1 MASTTHVLGAFI
13 LCAFVSH
20 FFSAMAVFFYIIIC
34 FAILAVGKKIL
45 RRIEIRR
52 LKRQHGCQDPVKV
65 EQSERIVGWG
75 MYKTQMK
82 AFKEH
87 RVLQTGR
94 ERYLKYGNTWSLT
107 IMGMEFVNV
116 RSSKDVQDMD

>member
-1 MASTTHVLGAFI
+1 MAL
-13 LCAFVSH
+13 
-20 FFSAMAVFFYIIIC
+20 FFYILAC
-34 FAILAVGKKIL
+34 LAVLGLVKKTL
-45 RRIEIRR
+45 RAVEIRR

-65 EQSERIVGWG
+65 EQTERIVGWG

-82 AFKEH
+82 AFQEH
-87 RVLQTGR
+87 RVLQVGR

-116 RSSKDVQDMD
+116 RRWSNYYDV

>member
-1 MASTTHVLGAFI
+1 MAL
-13 LCAFVSH
+13 
-20 FFSAMAVFFYIIIC
+20 FFYVIACLIT
-34 FAILAVGKKIL
+34 LVLTKKIW
-45 RRIEIRR
+45 RVIEVKR

-65 EQSERIVGWG
+65 EQSERVIGWG

-87 RVLQTGR
+87 RVLQIGR

-116 RSSKDVQDMD
+116 RLFI